1 MTMLNGAIVAMLIS
15 IAAGIAIRAWAF
27 AIFALFV
34 AFGLGTVIFAEG
46 SSLIAAA
53 LSSIAIL
60 ALMEVSY
67 LVGVFLSGL
76 WRRARKLPKNTS
88 VADPAHATDKH
99 RRG

>member
-1 MTMLNGAIVAMLIS
+1 MLNGAIVAMVIS
-15 IAAGIAIRAWAF
+15 IAAGTSIRAWAF
-27 AIFALFV
+27 AIFAVFV
-34 AFGLGTVIFAEG
+34 ACGLGAVTFAEG

-53 LSSIAIL
+53 LSSFAIL

-76 WRRARKLPKNTS
+76 WRRTRKLPKNGS